1 MRVITGTA
9 KGYPLQ
15 APRGDA
21 TRPTSDR
28 VKEAL
33 FSSLQAMVPGAHV
46 LDLYAGSGA
55 LGIEALSR
63 GAASATFVEVGWRA
77 VNAIEANLDTTGL
90 VARAEVLALDV
101 RVALRNL
108 AGAGR
113 RFDLVLVDPPYRLDR
128 AELADVLEE
137 VMAVSGPGALV
148 RLEQADRL
156 ADDVAWPEG
165 LTVDHHRTHGD
176 TTVIEATRIEATR
189 T

>member
-9 KGYPLQ
+9 KGHPLV
-15 APRGDA
+15 APKGSL

-33 FSSLQAMVPGAHV
+33 FSSLQHVVPGAHV

-63 GAASATFVEVGWRA
+63 GAASATFVERARRA
-77 VNAIEANLDTTGL
+77 VAAIDDNLATTAVGE
-90 VARAEVLALDV
+90 RATVMALDV

-113 RFDLVLVDPPYRLDR
+113 RFDLVLLDPPYAVAHDEV
-128 AELADVLEE
+128 AEVLE
-137 VMAVSGPGALV
+137 AVAGVIDPGALV
-148 RLEQADRL
+148 RLERDSR
-156 ADDVAWPEG
+156 DGWEVAWPDGIEPG
-165 LTVDHHRTHGD
+165 RVRTYGD
-176 TTVIEATRIEATR
+176 TAIFEATR